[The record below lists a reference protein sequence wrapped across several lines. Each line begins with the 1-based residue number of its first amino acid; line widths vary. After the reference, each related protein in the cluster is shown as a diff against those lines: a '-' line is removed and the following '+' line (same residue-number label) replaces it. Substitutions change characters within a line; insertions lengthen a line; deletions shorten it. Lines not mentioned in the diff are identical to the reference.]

1 LNKVIYNKKYKKIN
15 KSKLLKSD
23 LYKFETEIA
32 LIYNQ
37 GKIRGPIHLT
47 SGNEEQLI
55 DIFQYISKS
64 DWVYCS
70 WRNHC
75 HALLHG
81 VNKKKVLDFI
91 LDGKSM
97 SISCK
102 KRNFM
107 SSSIVGGII
116 PIALGTALSIKR
128 KNEKKHVW
136 CFVGDMTSET
146 GTFHECQKYALN
158 FKLPITFIIENNNLS
173 TYTPTKIAWGKRKSD
188 NQYMFQKNVIFY
200 NYKNKYPH
208 HGTGKWVI
216 F

>member
-1 LNKVIYNKKYKKIN
+1 MKKIIYNRRYKRVN
-15 KSKLLKSD
+15 VVKLQKTD
-23 LYKFETEIA
+23 LIEFETNIA
-32 LIYNQ
+32 NNYNA

-55 DIFQYISKS
+55 DIYQYISRD

-81 VNKKKVLDFI
+81 VSKKKVEDFI
-91 LDGKSM
+91 FDGKSM

-102 KRNFM
+102 KRKFM

-116 PIALGTALSIKR
+116 PIALGSALSIKR
-128 KNEKKHVW
+128 KNQKNHVW

-173 TYTPTKIAWGKRKSD
+173 TYTPTKTVWGMKKTY
-188 NQYMFQKNVIFY
+188 NQYMFEKNIIFY

-208 HGTGKWVI
+208 HGTGKWVV